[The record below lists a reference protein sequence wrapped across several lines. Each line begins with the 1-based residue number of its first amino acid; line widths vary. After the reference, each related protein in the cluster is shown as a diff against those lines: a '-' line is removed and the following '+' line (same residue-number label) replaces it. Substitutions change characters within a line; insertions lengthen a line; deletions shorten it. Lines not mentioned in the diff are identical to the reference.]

1 MEVVLETMLQH
12 SFSVAVAT
20 YLLVRMDKRIGELT
34 DAVVHLGN
42 IIEGKEAFS
51 K

>member
-34 DAVVHLGN
+34 DAVVQLVSV
-42 IIEGKEAFS
+42 IEAREAVS

>member
-1 MEVVLETMLQH
+1 MEGVLETMLQH
-12 SFSVAVAT
+12 SFSVAVAS

-34 DAVVHLGN
+34 SAVVHLGSV
-42 IIEGKEAFS
+42 IEAREAQA

>member
-12 SFSVAVAT
+12 SFSVAVAS

-34 DAVVHLGN
+34 DAVARLVSV
-42 IIEGKEAFS
+42 IEAKEAFP